1 MGIYS
6 SGNKWRTRAKGAEAQ
21 AVELTNRQS
30 DIDFGRQLLANIRQQ
45 RLQIAQARFQNVLAA
60 ETTSSSSAR
69 GAEAEI
75 NSTLAGEVGYA
86 YDTSKRLQQI
96 SGLQQLANNYYKKY
110 QKQQKTRSNAIQA
123 TAIVAGALAGGAL
136 GIAGL
141 GVGVLQGAGV
151 GAIIGHGI
159 GKAALGDFSGAA
171 QSFTSA
177 AVSYQLGAAGTGGN
191 LSAGKQDLISSG
203 VLSGGTVGTS
213 GGKTFIDLSKGVTS
227 YGDNVRMLS
236 GMYKY

>member
-6 SGNKWRTRAKGAEAQ
+6 SGNKWRTRARGAEAQ

-96 SGLQQLANNYYKKY
+96 SSLQQLANSYYKKY
-110 QKQQKTRSNAIQA
+110 QKQQKTRSTAIQA
-123 TAIVAGALAGGAL
+123 TAIAAGALTGGLAAGLAAGSMSAL
-136 GIAGL
+136 TGAGL
-141 GVGVLQGAGV
+141 GASIGGGAGK
-151 GAIIGHGI
+151 AI
-159 GKAALGDFSGAA
+159 LGDYMGAA
-171 QSFTSA
+171 QSFASA
-177 AVSYQLGAAGTGGN
+177 AVSYQLGVSDTPLTKTPSTNN
-191 LSAGKQDLISSG
+191 LVQ
-203 VLSGGTVGTS
+203 TS
-213 GGKTFIDLSKGVTS
+213 GGISDSFVT
-227 YGDNVRMLS
+227 YPMR
-236 GMYKY
+236 

>member
-6 SGNKWRTRAKGAEAQ
+6 SGNKWRTRARGAEAQ

-96 SGLQQLANNYYKKY
+96 SSLQQLANNYYKKY
-110 QKQQKTRSNAIQA
+110 QKQQKTRSTAIQA
-123 TAIVAGALAGGAL
+123 TGIVAGALTGGVLGFAGMLGA
-136 GIAGL
+136 GIGTLAGAGL
-141 GVGVLQGAGV
+141 GASIGGGAG
-151 GAIIGHGI
+151 
-159 GKAALGDFSGAA
+159 KAVLGDYMGAA
-171 QSFTSA
+171 QSFANA
-177 AVSYQLGAAGTGGN
+177 AVSYQLGVSDTPLTKTPSTNN
-191 LSAGKQDLISSG
+191 LVQ
-203 VLSGGTVGTS
+203 TS
-213 GGKTFIDLSKGVTS
+213 GGISDSFVT
-227 YGDNVRMLS
+227 YPMR
-236 GMYKY
+236 

>member
-136 GIAGL
+136 GIYGL
-141 GVGVLQGAGV
+141 GVGALQGAGL
-151 GAIIGHGI
+151 GANIGHGI